1 MGSLPDLQRD
11 RLAFVSQ
18 MAAQYGDI
26 VSYRIGPTRLFQVNH
41 PEGVQHILQRNH
53 ANYTKDTRAIGLVRL
68 IGGNGLFTS
77 EGDFWLRQRRLMQ
90 PGFHRQ
96 RLAGF
101 AGLMTDA
108 AEQMGKNWAAAV
120 QAGRPVSV
128 AQDMVQLTLGVVV
141 KALFSTDISAD
152 ALAISEA
159 LTFLLGDITFRFDRM
174 WYPPPSVPTP
184 HNRQFRRAL
193 RALDESVYRII
204 RDRKEGR
211 SGGAD
216 LLAMLMEAADEET
229 GARMSDAQLRDEVV
243 TIMVA
248 GHETTANALHV
259 GLAPAFGESGSRRP
273 DCTRRWMQCRATDRL
288 VEDLARLS
296 YTRMVFEETL
306 RLYPPVWLFDRKA
319 IADDEIC
326 GYRVRAGDTVI
337 LSPYV
342 THRLPEF
349 WEAPNQFEPERFEPG
364 QVNRRIRYAYFPFG
378 GGPRQCIGNNFALME
393 GTLVLATLA
402 RRFRLRPVAGH
413 SVVPRPLAAL
423 RPSELVM
430 RPEARS

>member
-1 MGSLPDLQRD
+1 
-11 RLAFVSQ
+11 
-18 MAAQYGDI
+18 
-26 VSYRIGPTRLFQVNH
+26 
-41 PEGVQHILQRNH
+41 
-53 ANYTKDTRAIGLVRL
+53 
-68 IGGNGLFTS
+68 
-77 EGDFWLRQRRLMQ
+77 
-90 PGFHRQ
+90 
-96 RLAGF
+96 
-101 AGLMTDA
+101 MTDA
-108 AEQMGKNWAAAV
+108 AERMGKNWAAAV

-248 GHETTANALHV
+248 GHETTANALAWAWHLLSENPEAEGRLHAEV
-259 GLAPAFGESGSRRP
+259 DAIQGDRPA
-273 DCTRRWMQCRATDRL
+273 

-326 GYRVRAGDTVI
+326 GYRVRPGDTVI

-402 RRFRLRPVAGH
+402 RCFRLRPVAGH